1 MQTIAICLA
10 SKPSRDHAG
19 YFSYQLVG
27 AFCFLTYEDALDFLI
42 LLKPLS
48 KHRGWEIEMVRKG
61 KDGGKGRGVCMRACL
76 CVCTKPKQ

>member
-10 SKPSRDHAG
+10 SKPSRDHVG

-48 KHRGWEIEMVRKG
+48 KHRGWEIEMVRMVAREEG
-61 KDGGKGRGVCMRACL
+61 YTCVNV
-76 CVCTKPKQ
+76 CVCVHEA